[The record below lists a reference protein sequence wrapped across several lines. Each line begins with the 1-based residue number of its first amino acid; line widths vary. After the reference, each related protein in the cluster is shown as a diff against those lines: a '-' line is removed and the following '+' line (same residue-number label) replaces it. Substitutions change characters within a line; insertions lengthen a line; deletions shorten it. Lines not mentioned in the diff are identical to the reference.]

1 MMNQAQGSS
10 TNMMDML
17 KAQLMTMTM
26 MSSMNNG
33 GAKSQDNGIFN
44 VIYVFIATGI
54 IDFLCKT
61 AFPAAQ
67 TYIIKYYKEQSNNL
81 VSKIA
86 DSAAL
91 KALKTKS
98 ASITVLVNVSD
109 HENVFGQAL
118 LDFATNN
125 DQTKHISFKNQNF
138 VLNQTEVIEIA
149 EDVFIKLQES
159 KMLDSV
165 EKSGKQG
172 IEQNIEMFSY
182 TKTAKEL
189 RGFLNKITHE
199 YKIKIENKL
208 GDKTYYFNQHP
219 MNAAK
224 DPSGKKDY
232 SKLPNN
238 SVFTMKVFQT
248 NRKFSNLFGPEI
260 AVVRKRVEFFVR
272 NRKWYDAKG
281 IPYTLGLLL
290 SGQAGAG
297 KTSTIKCLA
306 NETKRHVININLN
319 NDITK
324 TQLENLFF
332 NEMIM
337 VLNVSTGQTEK
348 YYIPLDQRIY
358 VLEDIDCQS
367 ELVYER
373 AGPKEPEQEQS
384 VDLPV
389 SVKTNPD
396 KPDTYNNT
404 PSFVQSEKI
413 DLSFLLNLL
422 DGVLELP
429 GRIVIMTSNYPEKL
443 DHALIRPGRIDIIA
457 KFQKCNHATMIEMM
471 EFFYDIVLSDADKAR
486 IRGITEYSV
495 SPAELGKI
503 MFENFGNPFDAIIK
517 MEQEYLKPIRE
528 YSEALTYEDKSTK
541 VNPRNLLAYAD
552 ANTELRPDLEASL
565 CSEVVKNAGHEVV
578 GVQGFAGEI
587 PSAALQKSRKSNPDL
602 EASLCL
608 EASSRSEEPLCL
620 EAPTCSEE
628 VPDLEEP
635 TRESHSS
642 TVDVQ
647 ESYRKILENI
657 VSNEPTSSIQRKPHY
672 ASSAERIQEVARNTR
687 KTLGE
692 PDMLRIPNG
701 DLLTKKEQTGFDIQP
716 YAGRWSQSW
725 ASAT

>member
-1 MMNQAQGSS
+1 MMNSAQGSS

-26 MSSMNNG
+26 MSSMNNSG
-33 GAKSQDNGIFN
+33 SKSSDGGIFN

-149 EDVFIKLQES
+149 EEVFIKLQES

-367 ELVYER
+367 EVVYER

-384 VDLPV
+384 VDIPV

-396 KPDTYNNT
+396 KPDTYDNT
-404 PSFVQSEKI
+404 HSFVQSEKI

-486 IRGITEYSV
+486 VKSITEYSV

-503 MFENFGNPFDAIIK
+503 MFENFGNPADAITK
-517 MEQEYLKPIRE
+517 MERECLKPIRR
-528 YSEALTYEDKSTK
+528 KSAA
-541 VNPRNLLAYAD
+541 P
-552 ANTELRPDLEASL
+552 L

-587 PSAALQKSRKSNPDL
+587 SGAQRRRKHLSRKSNPDL
-602 EASLCL
+602 
-608 EASSRSEEPLCL
+608 EEPLCL
-620 EAPTCSEE
+620 EAPTCLEE
-628 VPDLEEP
+628 VPDLEAPLCLEEP

-672 ASSAERIQEVARNTR
+672 ASSAERIQDVARNTR
-687 KTLGE
+687 KTVGE
-692 PDMLRIPNG
+692 SDMLRIPNG
-701 DLLTKKEQTGFDIQP
+701 DVLTQKEQTGFDIQP

>member
-1 MMNQAQGSS
+1 MNQAQGSS

-33 GAKSQDNGIFN
+33 GSKSADSGIFN

-67 TYIIKYYKEQSNNL
+67 TYIIKYYKEQSNHL

-91 KALKTKS
+91 KTLKTKS
-98 ASITVLVNVSD
+98 ASITVLVNVAD

-138 VLNQTEVIEIA
+138 VLNQTEVIEIS
-149 EDVFIKLQES
+149 EEVFIKLQES

-189 RGFLNKITHE
+189 RAFLNKITHE

-208 GDKTYYFNQHP
+208 GDKMYYFNQHP
-219 MNAAK
+219 MNATK

-297 KTSTIKCLA
+297 KTSSIKCLA
-306 NETKRHVININLN
+306 NETKRHIININLN

-337 VLNVSTGQTEK
+337 VLNVSTSQTEK

-367 ELVYER
+367 EIVYER
-373 AGPKEPEQEQS
+373 AGPKEQEQS
-384 VDLPV
+384 VDIPV
-389 SVKTNPD
+389 SVKTNPA
-396 KPDTYNNT
+396 KPDTYDNT
-404 PSFVQSEKI
+404 PPSFVQSEKI

-457 KFQKCNHATMIEMM
+457 KFQKCDHATMIEMM

-486 IRGITEYSV
+486 VKSITEYSV

-503 MFENFGNPFDAIIK
+503 MFENFGNPADAIAK
-517 MEQEYLKPIRE
+517 MEQEYLKPIRRKSAAQVRSKVPD
-528 YSEALTYEDKSTK
+528 SESST
-541 VNPRNLLAYAD
+541 
-552 ANTELRPDLEASL
+552 S
-565 CSEVVKNAGHEVV
+565 CSE
-578 GVQGFAGEI
+578 
-587 PSAALQKSRKSNPDL
+587 
-602 EASLCL
+602 
-608 EASSRSEEPLCL
+608 
-620 EAPTCSEE
+620 EAPTC
-628 VPDLEEP
+628 LETP
-635 TRESHSS
+635 TCESQSTTTDVKEAYRE
-642 TVDVQ
+642 
-647 ESYRKILENI
+647 ILENI
-657 VSNEPTSSIQRKPHY
+657 VSNEPTPTSSIQRKSHY
-672 ASSAERIQEVARNTR
+672 GSSAERIQEVVRSTR
-687 KTLGE
+687 IAMGE
-692 PDMLRIPNG
+692 SDMLRIPNG
-701 DLLTKKEQTGFDIQP
+701 DVLTKKEPTGFDIQA